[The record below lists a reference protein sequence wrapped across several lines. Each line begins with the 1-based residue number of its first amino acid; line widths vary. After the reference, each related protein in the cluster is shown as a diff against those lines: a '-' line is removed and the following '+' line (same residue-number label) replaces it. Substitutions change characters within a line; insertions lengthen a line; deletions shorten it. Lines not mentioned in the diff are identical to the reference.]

1 MALVWS
7 YKPIVTR
14 GEFEAKPEWCATI
27 RRRNSVVF
35 ILAGQGALTGR
46 FYEYPE
52 DWILRRPSTQ
62 PLEIEVKPRTLHAE
76 LAAGQIV
83 LLKGALP

>member
-1 MALVWS
+1 V
-7 YKPIVTR
+7 VTR
-14 GEFEAKPEWCATI
+14 AEFEARPEWRATI
-27 RRRNSVVF
+27 RRRKSIVF
-35 ILAGQGALTGR
+35 ILAGQGALIGR

-52 DWILRRPSTQ
+52 DWILRPRLTQ

-76 LAAGQIV
+76 LAAGQIE

>member
-1 MALVWS
+1 M
-7 YKPIVTR
+7 VT
-14 GEFEAKPEWCATI
+14 GAEFEARPEWRATI

-35 ILAGQGALTGR
+35 ALEGRGGLIGR

-52 DWILRRPSTQ
+52 DWTLRPRPTQ

-83 LLKGALP
+83 LLKGALPQTTDIA